1 MRRVEHSI
9 FLVIDLRLL
18 ELHRLESKEMY
29 PKISFQNLNQN
40 QKPMHILIKNFWQP
54 LLTMGEGDFE
64 IDYEL
69 SSFGIKVD
77 PYND

>member
-40 QKPMHILIKNFWQP
+40 QKPMHILIKNF
-54 LLTMGEGDFE
+54 
-64 IDYEL
+64 
-69 SSFGIKVD
+69 
-77 PYND
+77 

>member
-18 ELHRLESKEMY
+18 ELHRLESKELY

-54 LLTMGEGDFE
+54 LLVMGDGDFE
-64 IDYEL
+64 IDNEL